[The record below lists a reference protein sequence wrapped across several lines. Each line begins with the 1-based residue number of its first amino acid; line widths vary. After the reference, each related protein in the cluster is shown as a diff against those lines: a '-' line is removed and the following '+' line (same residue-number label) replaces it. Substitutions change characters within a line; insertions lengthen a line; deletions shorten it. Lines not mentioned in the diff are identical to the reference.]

1 MFDNFVPSVADNLE
15 QSLRTFT
22 DSARTLPA
30 TGVMALLFSVGLT
43 MWSVEKAFNRIWR
56 VPMVK
61 PKLLRFLTYWGLL
74 TAGSLC
80 VVSLL
85 ALNSALSVYINLA
98 DYTPGYLDGVG
109 LMLAPVLIEFIGF
122 SAAYWLIPHRSVSL
136 RYALTGGVIATILFE
151 LLKWLFAIYLQSVS
165 FRHIYGAMAVVPIT
179 LVWLYAVWLVVLFGA
194 SLTASLASFRYR
206 PKAVRAAKGLDFYWV
221 LRLVVRFQQARTQR
235 TRLTFNSLS
244 LLEPNIAEPMITL
257 LAFGYGLGSLLQ
269 QIEGVPYIEYL
280 ASGSI
285 CMSVM
290 MAASFESLYSAF
302 SRMHVQKT
310 WESLLNTPLELDD
323 IVLAE
328 MLWAASK
335 AMISGLA
342 ILLVLFALGIGLHP
356 TTLLV
361 PPLLLIIGVCF
372 ASIALIVNAIAKAY
386 DFFTYYFTLVLTPM
400 IFLSGVYYP
409 ASQLPSWLQS
419 VASILPLGAAVRLV
433 RPLLLGGLPE
443 DPIRDL
449 AILLAYIVVGFYL
462 ATVLTRRRLLK

>member
-1 MFDNFVPSVADNLE
+1 MSALHYRLPGL
-15 QSLRTFT
+15 SLRFI
-22 DSARTLPA
+22 P
-30 TGVMALLFSVGLT
+30 V
-43 MWSVEKAFNRIWR
+43 WR
-56 VPMVK
+56 
-61 PKLLRFLTYWGLL
+61 R
-74 TAGSLC
+74 
-80 VVSLL
+80 
-85 ALNSALSVYINLA
+85 NL
-98 DYTPGYLDGVG
+98 
-109 LMLAPVLIEFIGF
+109 
-122 SAAYWLIPHRSVSL
+122 
-136 RYALTGGVIATILFE
+136 
-151 LLKWLFAIYLQSVS
+151 
-165 FRHIYGAMAVVPIT
+165 
-179 LVWLYAVWLVVLFGA
+179 LVWRKLAVA
-194 SLTASLASFRYR
+194 S
-206 PKAVRAAKGLDFYWV
+206 VIG
-221 LRLVVRFQQARTQR
+221 
-235 TRLTFNSLS
+235 
-244 LLEPNIAEPMITL
+244 NIAEPMITL

-409 ASQLPSWLQS
+409 ASQLPSWLQA
-419 VASILPLGAAVRLV
+419 VANILPLGAAVRLV
-433 RPLLLGGLPE
+433 RPLLLGGMPE
-443 DPIRDL
+443 DPFWDL

>member
-1 MFDNFVPSVADNLE
+1 M
-15 QSLRTFT
+15 
-22 DSARTLPA
+22 SALHYRLP
-30 TGVMALLFSVGLT
+30 GLG
-43 MWSVEKAFNRIWR
+43 
-56 VPMVK
+56 
-61 PKLLRFLTYWGLL
+61 LRFIPVWRR
-74 TAGSLC
+74 
-80 VVSLL
+80 
-85 ALNSALSVYINLA
+85 NL
-98 DYTPGYLDGVG
+98 
-109 LMLAPVLIEFIGF
+109 
-122 SAAYWLIPHRSVSL
+122 
-136 RYALTGGVIATILFE
+136 
-151 LLKWLFAIYLQSVS
+151 
-165 FRHIYGAMAVVPIT
+165 
-179 LVWLYAVWLVVLFGA
+179 LVWRKLAVA
-194 SLTASLASFRYR
+194 S
-206 PKAVRAAKGLDFYWV
+206 VIG
-221 LRLVVRFQQARTQR
+221 
-235 TRLTFNSLS
+235 
-244 LLEPNIAEPMITL
+244 NIAEPMITL

-335 AMISGLA
+335 AMISGLV

-409 ASQLPSWLQS
+409 ASQLPGWLQS

-433 RPLLLGGLPE
+433 RPLLLGSAPE
-443 DPIRDL
+443 DPFRDL